1 MELIDKRAL
10 MRKLKIADS
19 CNDCEWERGRFCG
32 QHKNFVDACEA
43 INEAPVVMTFNPELT
58 AARESNAG
66 PVDLQAA
73 VNAIEDFARFAAEC
87 ENETCEKMARAIGS
101 AIEDMAKIYLTQL
114 MSKLEPQKENHDSAD
129 EQGQGEEQP

>member
-1 MELIDKRAL
+1 MKPMELIDKRAL
-10 MRKLKIADS
+10 MRTLKISDN
-19 CNDCEWERGRFCG
+19 CNGCEWEVGPLCGRA
-32 QHKNFVDACEA
+32 NSFVDACEA
-43 INEAPVVMTFNPELT
+43 ICEAPVVMTFNPELT

-114 MSKLEPQKENHDSAD
+114 MSKLDGPE
-129 EQGQGEEQP
+129 GEETLKQEGGTK